1 MLGGTIGATFAGMLT
16 DKIGRK
22 NSIILSD
29 VLTIMGPLMCFFA
42 PLQIGVVSIARFFLG
57 FGLGISMMVS

>member
-1 MLGGTIGATFAGMLT
+1 MLA

-22 NSIILSD
+22 KSIILSD
-29 VLTIMGPLMCFFA
+29 LLTIMGPLICFLA